1 MTSASN
7 PRVGRLITVVVGVV
21 SAAVLVSAVAG
32 VVMACVLPP
41 KTGWAMVGFEAA
53 LILTGV
59 VGLLFARGKF
69 TDAPALTLAC
79 LAGAVFVASFL
90 GYFGV
95 QKKLGTFPLGPWL
108 AGRTLAALVLGTAS
122 VAVAMGSSRE
132 GRRLLFRG
140 LICGFVPLGAGGW
153 YYLRGLAPLSTPS
166 SGLMEVLRVGAL
178 GAVAVV
184 VFVCLC
190 AAVHMVVRAFEIALP
205 PEENP

>member
-1 MTSASN
+1 MSTTSI
-7 PRVGRLITVVVGVV
+7 PKTVLLITGLV
-21 SAAVLVSAVAG
+21 SAAVLVSALAG
-32 VVMACVLPP
+32 VVMAWVIPP
-41 KTGWAMVGFEAA
+41 KTGWAMVGFEVA

-69 TDAPALTLAC
+69 ADAPALTLAC

-95 QKKLGTFPLGPWL
+95 QKKLGTFPLGLWL
-108 AGRTLAALVLGTAS
+108 AGRTLAALVLGAAS

-140 LICGFVPLGAGGW
+140 LACGIVPLAVGGW

-166 SGLMEVLRVGAL
+166 SGTMEILRVCVL
-178 GAVAVV
+178 GAVVLA

-190 AAVHMVVRAFEIALP
+190 AAVHLVVRAFEVALP
-205 PEENP
+205 PEEAS